1 MSDTLASTYAIDF
14 GTSNTV
20 IARWN
25 PATQQAETVKLPTLS
40 QVLPN
45 NPPVIPSLVYV
56 EDARSPKILLG
67 QTVRDR
73 GLDIAQDSRFFRNF
87 KRGIGSGMTG
97 FLPELDGCP
106 VTLEQVGQWYLHHL
120 IRQLQDQDPSLRSL
134 TVTVPVDSFESY
146 RHWLGQV
153 CQTVD
158 LEQVRLLDEPTAA
171 ALGYGLG
178 DRSTM
183 LVIDAGGGTLDLAV
197 VKLETPQTGDRK
209 PLGFLLKWGSKNLA
223 ETSSQRPQLA
233 RVLAKSGQNLGGAD
247 IDDWLAAH
255 FAETQGL
262 PISSLTLRLVE
273 RLKIQ
278 LSSQEQASE
287 VYFNDETL
295 ESYELNLDRDR
306 FRQILEQH
314 HFFERLDDALNQVLR
329 QARRQGLEP
338 GDIDAVLLVGGTA
351 RIPAL
356 RDWVIDQ
363 FSAEKVQSDRPFEAI
378 AHGALQLS
386 QGLEVKDFLY
396 HSYGIRYWDRRAN
409 AHGWHP
415 LISQGQPY
423 PMPVPVELLLGASQ
437 DNQPSIELV
446 IGELGNETSRTEVF
460 FDGDRL
466 VTRQTSGNQP
476 MVQALNDTEQARR
489 LANLDPPGYPG
500 SDRIRLLFQV
510 DGDRQLRVTVE
521 DLLTNKIL
529 INNRAV
535 VQLS

>member
-25 PATQQAETVKLPTLS
+25 PATQQAETVKLPALS

-56 EDARSPKILLG
+56 DDARLPQILLG

-87 KRGIGSGMTG
+87 KRGIGAGTG

-106 VTLEQVGQWYLHHL
+106 VTLEQVGQWYLQHL
-120 IRQLQDQDPSLRSL
+120 IRQLQTQDPSLRSL

-247 IDDWLAAH
+247 IDDWLVAH

-262 PISSLTLRLVE
+262 PISSLTLRLAE

-295 ESYELNLDRDR
+295 ESYELHLDRDR

-314 HFFERLDDALNQVLR
+314 HLFERLDDALNQVLR

-466 VTRQTSGNQP
+466 VTRQTSGDQP

-510 DGDRQLRVTVE
+510 DGDRLLRVTVE

-529 INNRAV
+529 IDNRAV